1 MEAQA
6 IALSAQLHRARNRYG
21 WLFSEDKPI
30 KLPERPKPKR
40 VSSLVRMLALAHR
53 YQGLIDSGEVHD
65 QAELARRLKLSRN
78 RVSQILSLT
87 LLGPGIQGEILRGEF
102 EELSTRNML
111 RVAKEA
117 SWDRQRGLIR
127 D

>member
-6 IALSAQLHRARNRYG
+6 IALSAQLHRARARYS
-21 WLFSEDKPI
+21 WLFSEDEPI
-30 KLPERPKPKR
+30 KSPELLRKQRTSP
-40 VSSLVRMLALAHR
+40 LARMLALAHR

-87 LLGPGIQGEILRGEF
+87 LLCPEIQGQVLRGE
-102 EELSTRNML
+102 
-111 RVAKEA
+111 
-117 SWDRQRGLIR
+117 
-127 D
+127 